1 MRALTI
7 TNPWAVFIALGLK
20 RIENRDWSPP
30 KMHLGTTIAIHA
42 GKKSVNAKELEEI
55 LLELVSADWSI
66 GRALP
71 QFHELME
78 LQELTAGKVVAL
90 ATLKAVHSSAAT
102 VPGDQLPWWLGD
114 YGWEL
119 TNLQRVVGDPIKG
132 MLGLWELP
140 STYKMTVPR

>member
-42 GKKSVNAKELEEI
+42 GKKSESAKELKEI
-55 LLELVSADWSI
+55 CTQLFSADLSIGYVLPTITDLLEL
-66 GRALP
+66 
-71 QFHELME
+71 Q
-78 LQELTAGKVVAL
+78 QLTAGKVVAL
-90 ATLKAVHSSAAT
+90 ATLRSVHSSIDT
-102 VPGDQLPWWLGD
+102 VPGDQRAWWVGD

-119 TNLQRVVGDPIKG
+119 TNVQRVVGEPIRG
-132 MLGLWELP
+132 QLGLWELP
-140 STYKMTVPR
+140 SKYKLVAP